1 MLSKY
6 IAPTQKDWDELL
18 PFMLMAYRSSEH
30 ESTGVRPSLLLL
42 FGEVNLPVDL
52 LFGTSSG
59 YNSQFKT
66 TSK

>member
-1 MLSKY
+1 
-6 IAPTQKDWDELL
+6 
-18 PFMLMAYRSSEH
+18 MLMAYRSSEH

-42 FGEVNLPVDL
+42 VGEVNLPVDL